1 VTRTRLAIACCALL
15 CAGSA
20 SWVAA
25 QQNSDAPKPET
36 STAAAFHA
44 APTVPVKT
52 AANVSGASSKD
63 ASTTIAGKNNS
74 SVKNEPAAER
84 IEGEKRYHAN
94 CGRCHMAPQK
104 FPPRAMATI
113 VRHMRVRA
121 TITDDD
127 MRLILKYMTQ

>member
-1 VTRTRLAIACCALL
+1 MTRTRLAIACCALL
-15 CAGSA
+15 FAFPA

-25 QQNSDAPKPET
+25 QQNSHAPKPDT
-36 STAAAFHA
+36 SSAAAFNA
-44 APTVPVKT
+44 AAAALVTT
-52 AANVSGASSKD
+52 AADTTGASSKD
-63 ASTTIAGKNNS
+63 ASKTNASKNNS